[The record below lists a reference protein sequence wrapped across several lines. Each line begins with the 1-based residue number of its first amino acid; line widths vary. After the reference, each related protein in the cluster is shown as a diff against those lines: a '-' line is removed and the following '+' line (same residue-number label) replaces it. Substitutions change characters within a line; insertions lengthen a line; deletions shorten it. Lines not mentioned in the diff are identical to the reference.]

1 MSITFAVGNG
11 DCAPFVGHNAFLRWK
26 AVQSVAYEEDGELKF
41 WSDGKSLVNSLP
53 DTRLTLF

>member
-26 AVQSVAYEEDGELKF
+26 AVQSVAYEEDGQLKF
-41 WSDGKSLVNSLP
+41 WSDGMTIQCSVY
-53 DTRLTLF
+53 TTTLTPC

>member
-41 WSDGKSLVNSLP
+41 WSDGTPNLYL
-53 DTRLTLF
+53 LFII